1 MKTVSVIIPAK
12 NEEKYIG
19 NCLASLASLDFPA
32 VRYEVILADN
42 GSTDNTVSIAESR
55 SVKVVTLPEKKSISA
70 VRNGG
75 ALQASGDILVFLDAD
90 CTVAPDWLLQ
100 AERYFDR
107 NDVACFG
114 SSPIIPEKSTWVEQA
129 WFLVRESHRQVF
141 EREWQESTNMF
152 IPKVIFE
159 KAGGFNEKL
168 KTCEDVDLSYRLA
181 EFGKIVS
188 DKRIV
193 AIHHRDPKS
202 IKEFF
207 FKEKWRGKNNYSG
220 LFQHGIKL
228 SELPSLLLPL
238 YYCAMLLGSLGAL
251 ALGAFLMASVVFL
264 VGQLPLMAL
273 TFMKTRYNFSM
284 LAYARLLILYNIYFL
299 ARACAIF

>member
-1 MKTVSVIIPAK
+1 MKTVSVVIPAK
-12 NEEKYIG
+12 NEEAYIA
-19 NCLASLASLDFPA
+19 NCLASLAALHFPA
-32 VRYEVILADN
+32 ERYEVIVADN
-42 GSTDNTVSIAESR
+42 GSTDQTVSIAESWA
-55 SVKVVTLPEKKSISA
+55 VKVANLPEKKSISA

-114 SSPIIPEKSTWVEQA
+114 SSPIIPEKATWVEQT

-152 IPKVIFE
+152 IPKAVFE

-181 EFGKIVS
+181 KFGKIIA

-193 AIHHRDPKS
+193 AVHHRDPKS
-202 IKEFF
+202 IREFF

-220 LFQHGIKL
+220 FFQHGIKV

-238 YYCAMLLGSLGAL
+238 YYTAMLLAAFGAA
-251 ALGAFLMASVVFL
+251 ALGAFLWAGVVFFAGHLPVFML
-264 VGQLPLMAL
+264 V
-273 TFMKTRYNFSM
+273 FIKTRHNFNM
-284 LAYARLLILYNIYFL
+284 LSYGRLLVLYNVYFL
-299 ARACAIF
+299 ARTCAIF